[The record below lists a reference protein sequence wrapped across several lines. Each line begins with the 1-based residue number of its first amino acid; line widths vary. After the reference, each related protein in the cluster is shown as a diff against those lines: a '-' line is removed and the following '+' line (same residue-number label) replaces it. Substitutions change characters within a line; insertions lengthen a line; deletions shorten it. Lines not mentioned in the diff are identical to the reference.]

1 MNKELWDQAV
11 RLAKAL
17 DDANKVKN
25 IESSKIHHKALLEV
39 LKEIIKM
46 ESEK

>member
-1 MNKELWDQAV
+1 MTKKLWDQAI

-17 DDANKVKN
+17 DDANKLRN
-25 IESSKIHHKALLEV
+25 IESSKIYHKALLEV
-39 LKEIIKM
+39 LNEIIKM